1 MEEIKIKEKKILVV
15 EGIDEK
21 LFFSA
26 LISHLNLTGIQ
37 ILPIGGKT
45 QLRSNLKA
53 LQIPKDFASVI
64 SLGVVRDA
72 DEDAERAFQSVQDA
86 LRDAGLPFPSQAMV
100 ATDTNPRVTVI
111 ILPRNICVVRENVT
125 IA

>member
-1 MEEIKIKEKKILVV
+1 MEEFEIKENKILIV

-26 LISHLNLTGIQ
+26 LINHLNLTGIQ

-72 DEDAERAFQSVQDA
+72 DESAERAFQN
-86 LRDAGLPFPSQAMV
+86 GF
-100 ATDTNPRVTVI
+100 
-111 ILPRNICVVRENVT
+111 
-125 IA
+125 